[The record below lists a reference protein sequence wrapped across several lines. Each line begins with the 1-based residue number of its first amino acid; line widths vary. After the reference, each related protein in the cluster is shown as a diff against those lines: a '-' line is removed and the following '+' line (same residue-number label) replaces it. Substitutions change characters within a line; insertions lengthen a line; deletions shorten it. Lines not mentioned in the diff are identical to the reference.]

1 MLFVMNV
8 ETIMEV
14 LGENKSKEKD
24 EKSQL
29 I

>member
-8 ETIMEV
+8 GTIMEA
-14 LGENKSKEKD
+14 LGENKGKEQD

>member
-8 ETIMEV
+8 ETIMEA
-14 LGENKSKEKD
+14 LGENKSKEQD

>member
-14 LGENKSKEKD
+14 LGENKSKEQD

>member
-14 LGENKSKEKD
+14 LGENKSKEQE

>member
-8 ETIMEV
+8 ETIIKI
-14 LGENKSKEKD
+14 LGENKSKEQD
-24 EKSQL
+24 EKSQQ

>member
-1 MLFVMNV
+1 MLFVMNI

-14 LGENKSKEKD
+14 LGENKSKEQD

>member
-1 MLFVMNV
+1 MLFVMNI
-8 ETIMEV
+8 ESIIEI
-14 LGENKSKEKD
+14 LGENKTKEQD

>member
-1 MLFVMNV
+1 MLFVMNI

-14 LGENKSKEKD
+14 LGENKSKEED

>member
-1 MLFVMNV
+1 MLFVMNI
-8 ETIMEV
+8 ESIIEI
-14 LGENKSKEKD
+14 LGEKKTKEQD

>member
-8 ETIMEV
+8 ETIIEV
-14 LGENKSKEKD
+14 LGENKSKEQD

>member
-1 MLFVMNV
+1 MLFVMKV

-14 LGENKSKEKD
+14 LGENKSKEQD

>member
-14 LGENKSKEKD
+14 LGEDKSKEQD

>member
-1 MLFVMNV
+1 MLFVMNI
-8 ETIMEV
+8 ETIIEI
-14 LGENKSKEKD
+14 LGENKSKEQD

>member
-8 ETIMEV
+8 ETIIEI
-14 LGENKSKEKD
+14 LGENKSKEQD
-24 EKSQL
+24 EKSQQ